1 MRKKSLSIILLAV
14 IFVIIL
20 NFILNFDVYN
30 LKLELFT
37 NWHYTNLPSK
47 IDIVYTKNNRGGIT
61 NDGNTYTVI
70 KYSSIFDLGDDC
82 SSDVYNHS
90 YYTYYVNKT
99 SQISNTQLS
108 YIENFLD
115 DICVASDAYSI
126 NLNSISYLVEIKRV
140 LNTTSKNDSEFFCDK
155 LYILQCKEQN
165 IIFAGNKTI
174 ITDYIR

>member
-1 MRKKSLSIILLAV
+1 MTV

-61 NDGNTYTVI
+61 NDGNSYTVI
-70 KYSSIFDLGDDC
+70 KYSNSFDLDDDC
-82 SSDVYNHS
+82 LSDIYNHS

-126 NLNSISYLVEIKRV
+126 NLNSLSYLVEIKRV
-140 LNTTSKNDSEFFCDK
+140 LNTTSKNDSDFFVTNYTFCSVK
-155 LYILQCKEQN
+155 SKTLYICWKQN
-165 IIFAGNKTI
+165 YNNELHQISL
-174 ITDYIR
+174 